1 MMIVVMITIAL
12 KRSYN
17 KNIKG
22 LTEASETKGA
32 EEEEQQTWKEQVVKI
47 SLQWVVSELFSIW
60 FLVWGKQGRG
70 SKSIY
75 GRWAGPYR
83 EKKLER
89 FSGKETSRTK
99 KCIFCYKCVS
109 WFQSS
114 LINVSQFLSPSSP
127 IETGSTPSIAG
138 RSLPPEAE
146 SPQDAGHDSPTA
158 GCSPPR
164 GDCSPPRLTFS
175 PVRRNDSPSILGP
188 WSSSSTPRKLGHQRA
203 LVQGNNE
210 NETELNRFAFFLSFL
225 LFLQLL
231 YRRQVAQLMVSSYDP
246 VLGKTIWQ
254 CAQCHY
260 SSKLRWQWWCWWWRA

>member
-1 MMIVVMITIAL
+1 MIIVVIITISL
-12 KRSYN
+12 KGLKYQKRSYRSLRN
-17 KNIKG
+17 KG
-22 LTEASETKGA
+22 LGGRRATIATNMEGA
-32 EEEEQQTWKEQVVKI
+32 GCQDIFT
-47 SLQWVVSELFSIW
+47 QWVVPELWSIW
-60 FLVWGKQGRG
+60 FLVWGKQGWG

-99 KCIFCYKCVS
+99 KCIFFYKCVS

-127 IETGSTPSIAG
+127 IETGCTPSIPG

-146 SPQDAGHDSPTA
+146 SPREAGHDSSTA

-188 WSSSSTPRKLGHQRA
+188 WSSGSTPRKLGHQRA

-210 NETELNRFAFFLSFL
+210 NETELNRLAFFFLFSFL
-225 LFLQLL
+225 ATSLLQASCPADGLVVWPGAWENHL
-231 YRRQVAQLMVSSYDP
+231 AVRSVS
-246 VLGKTIWQ
+246 L
-254 CAQCHY
+254 
-260 SSKLRWQWWCWWWRA
+260 

>member
-1 MMIVVMITIAL
+1 MIIVVIITISL
-12 KRSYN
+12 KGLKYQKRSYRSLRN
-17 KNIKG
+17 EG
-22 LTEASETKGA
+22 LGGRRATIATNMEGA
-32 EEEEQQTWKEQVVKI
+32 GCQDIFT
-47 SLQWVVSELFSIW
+47 QWVVPELLSIW
-60 FLVWGKQGRG
+60 FLVWGKQGWG

-89 FSGKETSRTK
+89 FSGKESSRTK
-99 KCIFCYKCVS
+99 KCIFCYKRVS

-127 IETGSTPSIAG
+127 IETGCTPSIPG

-146 SPQDAGHDSPTA
+146 SPQEAGHDSPTA

-188 WSSSSTPRKLGHQRA
+188 WSSGSTPRKLGHQRA

-210 NETELNRFAFFLSFL
+210 NETELNRLAFSFL
-225 LFLQLL
+225 FSFFATSLLQASCPADGLVVWPGAWENHL
-231 YRRQVAQLMVSSYDP
+231 AVRSVS
-246 VLGKTIWQ
+246 L
-254 CAQCHY
+254 
-260 SSKLRWQWWCWWWRA
+260 